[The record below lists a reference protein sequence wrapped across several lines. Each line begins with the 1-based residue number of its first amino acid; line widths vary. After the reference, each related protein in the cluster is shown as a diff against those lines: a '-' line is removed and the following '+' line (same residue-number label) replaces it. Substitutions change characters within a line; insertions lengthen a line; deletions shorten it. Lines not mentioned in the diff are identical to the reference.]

1 MAHPRKLSK
10 FRHATSLL
18 ALASGLGLMGCLPA
32 DTTIQ
37 DYNPLTYGNWR
48 QIPARPDVFVESV
61 RLVHYAD
68 FEPQSVRLDGVEQ
81 ERLREFMAE
90 GNLRQGD
97 RIEVQVPQDPYGAA
111 TPKIRARS
119 DYMRSELAGLG
130 LPITVVETPA
140 LPGGANYV
148 AVVVNRAIAM
158 TPDCHADEPWI
169 ATRPDYQIGCAYNSA
184 LGIMVA
190 DPRDLVRGR
199 LLGPADAETTARGI
213 KGYREPAEREQ
224 DDAGIEIESTSGGE

>member
-1 MAHPRKLSK
+1 MANPRKHWKIRRAS
-10 FRHATSLL
+10 SLL
-18 ALASGLGLMGCLPA
+18 ALASGLGLMGCLPP

-61 RLVHYAD
+61 KLVHYAD
-68 FEPQSVRLDGVEQ
+68 FEPQSVRLDAVERD
-81 ERLREFMAE
+81 RLQQFMAE
-90 GNLRQGD
+90 GNLRLGD

-111 TPKIRARS
+111 TPKISARS
-119 DYMRSELAGLG
+119 DYMRDELSGLG

-148 AVVVNRAIAM
+148 AVVVNRAVVM
-158 TPDCHADEPWI
+158 TPDCDTGEPWI
-169 ATRPDYQIGCAYNSA
+169 ANRPDYQVGCAYNSA
-184 LGIMVA
+184 LGMMVA

-199 LLGPADAETTARGI
+199 LLGPADAESTARGI
-213 KGYREPAEREQ
+213 KGYREPAQRDQ
-224 DDAGIEIESTSGGE
+224 DDGGLNIESTSDN